1 MFSKSFKIPL
11 GFLIAGILWAFLSDP
26 IITFFF
32 GKINIHVRDIIRSAN
47 DFAFVGFAAVA
58 LYFKIKRQQQQILL
72 SEKQYKR
79 LFELN
84 PNPMWVFNSD
94 TLQFVEVNRS
104 AIELYGYTADEFL
117 SMTIKDIRPNSE
129 KQKLVDV
136 INTLGHGVRRAGTRK
151 HLKKNGELLYM
162 SIVSY
167 DMDFNGKPST
177 LVMANDV
184 TGLILKEEKIK
195 SQNEALHEI
204 AWLNSHEVR
213 KSLCSVMSLTALL
226 KDATTEFER
235 GEYIRMIEQCT
246 NELDSVL
253 KKTNNR
259 VDQLKEYDKADQLVI
274 Y

>member
-58 LYFKIKRQQQQILL
+58 LYFKIKQQQQRILL

-117 SMTIKDIRPNSE
+117 SMTIKD
-129 KQKLVDV
+129 
-136 INTLGHGVRRAGTRK
+136 
-151 HLKKNGELLYM
+151 
-162 SIVSY
+162 IVSY